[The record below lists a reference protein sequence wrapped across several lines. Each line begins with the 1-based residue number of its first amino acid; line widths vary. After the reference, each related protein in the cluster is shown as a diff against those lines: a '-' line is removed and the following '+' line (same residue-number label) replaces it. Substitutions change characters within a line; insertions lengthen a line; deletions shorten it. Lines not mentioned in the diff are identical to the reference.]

1 MVYIRNTYSD
11 GRIEVK
17 LVASKSRVAPIKAQT
32 IPRLELLGA
41 LILARL
47 VNKLK
52 SIGAEYTTVLW
63 SDSTTAL
70 CWIKNERVWKQYI
83 GQRVE
88 ELHLGRDGKV
98 RAVSVRVTSTNG
110 SSIQRLR
117 RPIQHV
123 VHLDVNS

>member
-32 IPRLELLGA
+32 IARLELLGE

-70 CWIKNERVWKQYI
+70 CWIKNERGPY
-83 GQRVE
+83 
-88 ELHLGRDGKV
+88 KV
-98 RAVSVRVTSTNG
+98 RG
-110 SSIQRLR
+110 SEACAACEA
-117 RPIQHV
+117 
-123 VHLDVNS
+123 DV